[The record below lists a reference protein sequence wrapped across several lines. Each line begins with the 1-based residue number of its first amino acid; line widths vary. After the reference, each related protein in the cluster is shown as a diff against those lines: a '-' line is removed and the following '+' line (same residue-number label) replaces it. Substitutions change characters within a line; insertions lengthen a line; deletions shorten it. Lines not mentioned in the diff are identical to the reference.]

1 MISKEERGRFV
12 KALREKLQAPIYNR
26 IIKKWVGKG
35 ELEYE
40 IYLHTNTLLGCQYP
54 PEQRVIPEE
63 LMFQIVHQA
72 QELWLKLLVHEGAEL
87 VAELDSDELWRAAGR
102 IDRMI
107 RIQQSL
113 RDEIRILATLTPEQF
128 QVIRRSL
135 GTGSGQESPGYNQ
148 LTHVLAQEIEA
159 AVGRLLE
166 RKGIDLQ
173 SLYRDT
179 PSCPATHRICEELVD
194 LDEAFQ
200 GWLTA
205 HFFLVRR
212 TIGINRQV
220 SALDGFPTNALAGRM
235 IQPLFPTLWDVRIEM
250 TKTWR
255 PEGGYPVGADRSK
268 PPEGA
273 SADPAP

>member
-1 MISKEERGRFV
+1 MTAGEDQGRAV
-12 KALREKLQAPIYNR
+12 TTLREKLQAPIYNR

-40 IYLHTNTLLGCQYP
+40 IYLHTSTLLGCQYP

-72 QELWLKLLVHEGAEL
+72 QELWLKLLVHEGTEL
-87 VAELDSDELWRAAGR
+87 VAELDGDGLWDAAGR

-107 RIQQSL
+107 RIQRAL
-113 RDEIRILATLTPEQF
+113 GEEMRILATLTPEQF

-159 AVGRLLE
+159 AVARLLQ
-166 RKGIDLQ
+166 RKGIALASVYQDP
-173 SLYRDT
+173 
-179 PSCPATHRICEELVD
+179 PSCPATRRICEELVD

-200 GWLTA
+200 VWLTA
-205 HFFLVRR
+205 HFLLVRR
-212 TIGINRQV
+212 TIGISRQV

-235 IQPLFPTLWDVRIEM
+235 VQPLFPSLWDVRVEM

-255 PEGGYPVGADRSK
+255 SDGGYPVGADRAK
-268 PPEGA
+268 PPEPA
-273 SADPAP
+273 SPDPSP

>member
-1 MISKEERGRFV
+1 MTDGGEGGRF
-12 KALREKLQAPIYNR
+12 AAELREKLQAPIYNR
-26 IIKKWVGKG
+26 IIKKFVGKG

-54 PEQRVIPEE
+54 PSQRVIPEE

-72 QELWLKLLVHEGAEL
+72 QELWLKLLVHEGTEL
-87 VAELDSDELWRAAGR
+87 VAELDGDALWGAAGR
-102 IDRMI
+102 IERMI
-107 RIQQSL
+107 RIQRAL
-113 RDEIRILATLTPEQF
+113 ADEIRILATLTPEQF

-148 LTHVLAQEIEA
+148 LTHVLGPEIEA
-159 AVGRLLE
+159 AVGRLLA
-166 RKGIDLQ
+166 RKGITLASVYQDAP
-173 SLYRDT
+173 T
-179 PSCPATHRICEELVD
+179 CVATHRICEELVD

-220 SALDGFPTNALAGRM
+220 NALDGFPTNALAGRM
-235 IQPLFPTLWDVRIEM
+235 IQPLFPSLWDVRIEM

-268 PPEGA
+268 PPETAPADHA
-273 SADPAP
+273 S